1 MADPVA
7 LRVWTGRGIFLAVA
21 AVLIFVRLL
30 PFDSRPGE
38 LPAPDMLLA
47 VTAAWVLRRPAH
59 VPVGLIAGVFLVCD
73 MLFLRPPGLWTLL
86 VVLATEFLRSR
97 EGLARELTF
106 PLEWLMVG
114 VVLVSATL
122 IENLVLAILF
132 VPAAS
137 VGVALL
143 HTLVTLLV
151 YPLAVA
157 ALRFGFGL
165 RRVAPGETDELGR
178 RL

>member
-1 MADPVA
+1 MADPIA
-7 LRVWTGRGIFLAVA
+7 LRVWTGRGIYLAVA
-21 AVLIFVRLL
+21 AAIIFVRLL
-30 PFDSRPGE
+30 PFDSRPGD
-38 LPAPDMLLA
+38 LPAPDLLLA
-47 VTAAWVLRRPAH
+47 VTAAWILRRPAH

-73 MLFLRPPGLWTLL
+73 MLFLRPPGLWTLI
-86 VVLATEFLRSR
+86 VVLATEFLRAR

-106 PLEWLMVG
+106 PLEWAMVG
-114 VVLVSATL
+114 SVLMAATVGESL
-122 IENLVLAILF
+122 ILAIFF
-132 VPAAS
+132 VPSAS

-157 ALRFGFGL
+157 ALRFGLGL
-165 RRVAPGETDELGR
+165 RRAAPGETDALGR